1 MWAQGLTIGLVIAAG
16 ALTQGK
22 RAEAAK
28 EVCTKSAH
36 FVPLTLIG
44 FKGIPRSLLER
55 FGT

>member
-16 ALTQGK
+16 ALTQHK
-22 RAEAAK
+22 RAEIAK
-28 EVCTKSAH
+28 EVCTQSAH

-44 FKGIPRSLLER
+44 FKGIPRSFLER